1 LQRKRL
7 KNNNNPELG
16 SERENTSKP
25 KKSSKFRRGRKE
37 RRPHKQTS
45 SAFMQLIFSLNHQNR
60 HSRTPKKNTHT
71 HTHKSTPFGQI
82 FGKKEHLTEL
92 FFGEN
97 ISPNDKIHHKKN
109 IGSHFYLMYGIGI
122 RTENFGKTFSEK
134 RTKTRG

>member
-25 KKSSKFRRGRKE
+25 NKSPKFRRGRKK

-45 SAFMQLIFSLNHQNR
+45 SAFMELIFSLNHQNR

-71 HTHKSTPFGQI
+71 HTHTQKHTFWAN
-82 FGKKEHLTEL
+82 FWKKGT
-92 FFGEN
+92 FDGTVFWR
-97 ISPNDKIHHKKN
+97 K
-109 IGSHFYLMYGIGI
+109 HF
-122 RTENFGKTFSEK
+122 
-134 RTKTRG
+134 TK

>member
-1 LQRKRL
+1 LQRKRFL
-7 KNNNNPELG
+7 NNNNPELG
-16 SERENTSKP
+16 SESENTSKQ
-25 KKSSKFRRGRKE
+25 KKSSKFRRGRKD
-37 RRPHKQTS
+37 RSPHKQTS
-45 SAFMQLIFSLNHQNR
+45 STFMELIFSLNHQNR
-60 HSRTPKKNTHT
+60 HSQAPKKNT

-97 ISPNDKIHHKKN
+97 ISPNDKIRHKKN
-109 IGSHFYLMYGIGI
+109 IGSQFYFMYGIGT